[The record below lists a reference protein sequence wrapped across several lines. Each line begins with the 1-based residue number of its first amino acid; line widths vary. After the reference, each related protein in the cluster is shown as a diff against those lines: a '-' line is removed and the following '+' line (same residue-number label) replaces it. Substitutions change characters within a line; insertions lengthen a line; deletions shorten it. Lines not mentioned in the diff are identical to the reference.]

1 MHRVFRIFIYLIHPV
16 YLCFFF
22 LFSLSPISPFLLCNF
37 MPLKIAV
44 LVSGRGSNLQAI
56 IDAIESGNINGK
68 IEVVISNK
76 NDAYALERARKHN
89 IEGVFIEPLSYKS
102 KEDYDRAIIKILE
115 DKNIE
120 LVCLAGFMRIL
131 TPYFVNKYR
140 GRIMNIH
147 PSLLPAF
154 PGLEVQKKALDYGV
168 KFTGATVHFVDDGVD
183 SGPIIIQSVVPVLDI
198 DTSETLSERILKE
211 EHRIYPEAIKLFAEG
226 RISVKGR
233 RAFIKHN

>member
-1 MHRVFRIFIYLIHPV
+1 MQLNLAILMGRLK
-16 YLCFFF
+16 
-22 LFSLSPISPFLLCNF
+22 LSS
-37 MPLKIAV
+37 
-44 LVSGRGSNLQAI
+44 
-56 IDAIESGNINGK
+56 
-68 IEVVISNK
+68 
-76 NDAYALERARKHN
+76 
-89 IEGVFIEPLSYKS
+89 
-102 KEDYDRAIIKILE
+102 IIKILE

>member
-37 MPLKIAV
+37 MSLKIAV

-56 IDAIESGNINGK
+56 IDAIGSGKIDGK
-68 IEVVISNK
+68 IEIVISNK
-76 NDAYALERARKHN
+76 KDAFALERARNHN
-89 IEGVFIEPLSYKS
+89 IEGIFIDSLSFKS
-102 KEDYDRAIIKILE
+102 KDDYDRAIIKILD

-131 TPYFVNKYR
+131 TPYFVNKYKR
-140 GRIMNIH
+140 RIINIH

-168 KFTGATVHFVDDGVD
+168 KFTGATVHFVDEGVD
-183 SGPIIIQSVVPVLDI
+183 SGPIILQSIVPVLDT
-198 DTSETLSERILKE
+198 DTPEILSERILE
-211 EHRIYPEAIKLFAEG
+211 
-226 RISVKGR
+226 
-233 RAFIKHN
+233 

>member
-1 MHRVFRIFIYLIHPV
+1 
-16 YLCFFF
+16 
-22 LFSLSPISPFLLCNF
+22 

-56 IDAIESGNINGK
+56 IDVTESGKINGR

-76 NDAYALERARKHN
+76 MDAYALERARNHN
-89 IEGVFIEPLSYKS
+89 IEGIFIDSLSFKS
-102 KEDYDRAIIKILE
+102 KDDYDRAIIKILD

-131 TPYFVNKYR
+131 TPYFVNKYKR
-140 GRIMNIH
+140 RIINIH

-168 KFTGATVHFVDDGVD
+168 KFTGATVHFVDEGVD
-183 SGPIIIQSVVPVLDI
+183 SGPIILQSVVPVLDT
-198 DTSETLSERILKE
+198 DTPEILSERILKE
-211 EHRIYPEAIKLFAEG
+211 EHRIYPEAIKLFADG
-226 RISVKGR
+226 RIVVKGR
-233 RAFIKHN
+233 RVFTPFPSI

>member
-1 MHRVFRIFIYLIHPV
+1 M
-16 YLCFFF
+16 
-22 LFSLSPISPFLLCNF
+22 
-37 MPLKIAV
+37 LKIAV

-140 GRIMNIH
+140 GRIMNIRMK
-147 PSLLPAF
+147 PAR
-154 PGLEVQKKALDYGV
+154 Q
-168 KFTGATVHFVDDGVD
+168 
-183 SGPIIIQSVVPVLDI
+183 
-198 DTSETLSERILKE
+198 TSSIFLSSSI
-211 EHRIYPEAIKLFAEG
+211 F
-226 RISVKGR
+226 
-233 RAFIKHN
+233 

>member
-1 MHRVFRIFIYLIHPV
+1 M
-16 YLCFFF
+16 
-22 LFSLSPISPFLLCNF
+22 
-37 MPLKIAV
+37 LKIAV

>member
-56 IDAIESGNINGK
+56 IDAIESGKINGV

-76 NDAYALERARKHN
+76 EDAYALERAKRHN
-89 IEGVFIEPLSYKS
+89 IEGVFIGPSSCKS
-102 KEDYDRAIIKILE
+102 KDEYDRAIIKILD

-131 TPYFVNKYR
+131 TPYFVNKYKR
-140 GRIMNIH
+140 RIINIH

-154 PGLEVQKKALDYGV
+154 PGLEAQKKALDYGV
-168 KFTGATVHFVDDGVD
+168 KFTGATVHFVDEGVD
-183 SGPIIIQSVVPVLDI
+183 SGPIIIQAVVPVLDT
-198 DTSETLSERILKE
+198 DTPEILSERILKE
-211 EHRIYPEAIKLFAEG
+211 EHRIYPEAIKAFAEG
-226 RISVKGR
+226 RIVVKGR
-233 RAFIKHN
+233 RIVIK

>member
-1 MHRVFRIFIYLIHPV
+1 M
-16 YLCFFF
+16 
-22 LFSLSPISPFLLCNF
+22 
-37 MPLKIAV
+37 LKIAV

-183 SGPIIIQSVVPVLDI
+183 SVPLIIQSVVPVLDI

-211 EHRIYPEAIKLFAEG
+211 KHRIYPEAIKLFAEG

>member
-1 MHRVFRIFIYLIHPV
+1 M
-16 YLCFFF
+16 
-22 LFSLSPISPFLLCNF
+22 
-37 MPLKIAV
+37 LKIAV

-76 NDAYALERARKHN
+76 NDAYSLERAREHN

-154 PGLEVQKKALDYGV
+154 PGLEVQKKALHYGV
-168 KFTGATVHFVDDGVD
+168 KFTGATVHFVDEGVD

-198 DTSETLSERILKE
+198 DTPETLSERILKE

>member
-1 MHRVFRIFIYLIHPV
+1 
-16 YLCFFF
+16 
-22 LFSLSPISPFLLCNF
+22 

-56 IDAIESGNINGK
+56 IDVTESGKINGR

-76 NDAYALERARKHN
+76 MDAYALERARNHN
-89 IEGVFIEPLSYKS
+89 IEGIFIDSLSFKS
-102 KEDYDRAIIKILE
+102 KDDYDRAIIKILD

-131 TPYFVNKYR
+131 TPYFVNKYKR
-140 GRIMNIH
+140 RIINIH

-168 KFTGATVHFVDDGVD
+168 KFTGATVHFVDEGVD
-183 SGPIIIQSVVPVLDI
+183 SGPIILQSVVPVLDT
-198 DTSETLSERILKE
+198 DTPEILSERILKE

-226 RISVKGR
+226 RIIVKGR
-233 RAFIKHN
+233 RIVIKNK

>member
-1 MHRVFRIFIYLIHPV
+1 M
-16 YLCFFF
+16 
-22 LFSLSPISPFLLCNF
+22 
-37 MPLKIAV
+37 LKIAV

-154 PGLEVQKKALDYGV
+154 PGLEVHKKALDY
-168 KFTGATVHFVDDGVD
+168 
-183 SGPIIIQSVVPVLDI
+183 
-198 DTSETLSERILKE
+198 
-211 EHRIYPEAIKLFAEG
+211 
-226 RISVKGR
+226 
-233 RAFIKHN
+233 

>member
-1 MHRVFRIFIYLIHPV
+1 
-16 YLCFFF
+16 
-22 LFSLSPISPFLLCNF
+22 

-56 IDAIESGNINGK
+56 IDAIESGKINGK

-76 NDAYALERARKHN
+76 KDAYALERAKRHN
-89 IEGVFIEPLSYKS
+89 IEGVFIDSSSYKN
-102 KEDYDRAIIKILE
+102 KDDYDRAIIKILD

-131 TPYFVNKYR
+131 TPYFVNKYKR
-140 GRIMNIH
+140 RIINIH

-154 PGLEVQKKALDYGV
+154 PGLEAQKKALDYGV
-168 KFTGATVHFVDDGVD
+168 KFTGATVHFVDEGVD
-183 SGPIIIQSVVPVLDI
+183 SGPIILQSIVPVLDT
-198 DTSETLSERILKE
+198 DTPEILSERILKE

-226 RISVKGR
+226 SIVVKGR
-233 RAFIKHN
+233 RVFVIEN

>member
-1 MHRVFRIFIYLIHPV
+1 
-16 YLCFFF
+16 
-22 LFSLSPISPFLLCNF
+22 

-56 IDAIESGNINGK
+56 IDVTESGKINGR

-76 NDAYALERARKHN
+76 MDAYALERARNHN
-89 IEGVFIEPLSYKS
+89 IEGIFIDSLSFKS
-102 KEDYDRAIIKILE
+102 KDDYDRAIIKILD

-131 TPYFVNKYR
+131 TPYFVNKYKR
-140 GRIMNIH
+140 RIINIH

-168 KFTGATVHFVDDGVD
+168 KFTGATVHFVDEGVD
-183 SGPIIIQSVVPVLDI
+183 SGPIILQSVVPVLDT
-198 DTSETLSERILKE
+198 DTPEILSERILKE

-226 RISVKGR
+226 GIIVKGR
-233 RAFIKHN
+233 RIVIKNK